1 MELVTINKLYCYL
14 FPNGEIKSHFTICYT
29 LIKTIK
35 NICIDQKLKL
45 LTDICKIMK
54 IPLYHPYIDVCNML
68 ITKLTN
74 FCITISP
81 DYVLYKSFNVPLV
94 DNDNFVIISACAD
107 SGTIEYFS
115 ILTGDRI
122 KSIETSYNDTSKI
135 SRANNILISCPGS
148 DNRGDHDVKLYDITS
163 GILMQNIIFDV
174 ILPETSYM
182 SSANNILA
190 IASYDKTILY
200 DIINNTVLHTFDI
213 GLSVYLTKD
222 VLVGLTESYIIIYDV
237 KNYEMLWKIE
247 SEDAFTLLIYND
259 MLIYGGDGNDYNINI
274 FDMKTGKIQQILK
287 GHTLGIQSLL
297 VHNDILISG
306 SIDNTIKFWDIT
318 TGINIK
324 TLYGHTERITSLA
337 IKDNYLISGDWDSK
351 ILIWDITIDKLVRT
365 INTIG
370 WVNSLML
377 VNLKYTTIS

>member
-1 MELVTINKLYCYL
+1 MELVTINKLNCYL
-14 FPNGEIKSHFTICYT
+14 FPNGEIKSHFAICYA
-29 LIKTIK
+29 LIRTVK

-54 IPLYHPYIDVCNML
+54 IPLYYPYIDVCNLL
-68 ITKLTN
+68 IVKLTN

-81 DYVLYKSFNVPLV
+81 EYVLYKSFNVPFV

-115 ILTGDRI
+115 FLTGDRI
-122 KSIETSYNDTSKI
+122 KSIETSHNDISKI
-135 SRANNILISCPGS
+135 SRINNILISCPGS
-148 DNRGDHDVKLYDITS
+148 DNRDYHDVKLYDITS
-163 GILMQNIIFDV
+163 GVLLQNIHFDA
-174 ILPETSYM
+174 ILPEANYIST
-182 SSANNILA
+182 ANNILA

-213 GLSVYLTKD
+213 GLSIYLTNN
-222 VLVGLTESYIIIYDV
+222 VLVGLSENYIKIYDL
-237 KNYEMLWKIE
+237 KTYELLWQIE

-306 SIDNTIKFWDIT
+306 SIDNTIKFWDIA
-318 TGINIK
+318 TGINTK

-351 ILIWDITIDKLVRT
+351 ILIWDLITDKIVRT

-377 VNLKYTTIS
+377 VNLKYATIG